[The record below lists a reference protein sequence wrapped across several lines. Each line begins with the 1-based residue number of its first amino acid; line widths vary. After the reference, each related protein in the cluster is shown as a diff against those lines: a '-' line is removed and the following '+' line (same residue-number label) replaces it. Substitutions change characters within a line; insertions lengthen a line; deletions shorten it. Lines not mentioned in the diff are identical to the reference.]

1 MVLLVANLALFV
13 QYGNNVIL
21 VLPRKW
27 FKGECCMNDGNV
39 GSNSST
45 LAVMSDDSGVGGSSS
60 CGGCG

>member
-21 VLPRKW
+21 VHARKW
-27 FKGECCMNDGNV
+27 FNGECCVNGGNV

-45 LAVMSDDSGVGGSSS
+45 VAVMSDDSGVCVSSS

>member
-21 VLPRKW
+21 VHARKW
-27 FKGECCMNDGNV
+27 FNGECCVNGGNV

-45 LAVMSDDSGVGGSSS
+45 VAVMSDDSGA
-60 CGGCG
+60 